1 MRELSLFS
9 GCGGGLLGSKLLGWT
24 TLGYVERDQYRCR
37 VLAQR
42 IADGL
47 LDDAPVYCGDV
58 RDFVR
63 DGYAARYR
71 GVADLVSAGF
81 PCQEFSL
88 ANYAHA
94 GKGTAGTGDKNQW
107 PATIDVIRL
116 AEPKYVLLEN
126 VVGLLGGHGY
136 FGQVLRD
143 LAEAGYDA
151 RWDCLSGFDVGASHV
166 RRRIFIVGRQ
176 QWRPVHDV
184 GDMLECECCEEPW
197 CPECECHYHECD
209 CIGSGQDDLYEY
221 REVSGV
227 LQARPAHLAD
237 AYRQRLEKHR
247 GERAIQPE
255 LTPPECSRVRGRWWK
270 DHPRKLGQTDE
281 SKFLRVA
288 DGLARGLDRVGALGD
303 GQIPA
308 VVAAAWRRMMIE
320 APPAEETAN
329 EKVQTRS
336 P

>member
-1 MRELSLFS
+1 
-9 GCGGGLLGSKLLGWT
+9 
-24 TLGYVERDQYRCR
+24 V
-37 VLAQR
+37 V
-42 IADGL
+42 
-47 LDDAPVYCGDV
+47 DV
-58 RDFVR
+58 
-63 DGYAARYR
+63 
-71 GVADLVSAGF
+71 VSAGF

-88 ANYAHA
+88 ANYSHA

-151 RWDCLSGFDVGASHV
+151 RWDCLSGYDVGASHV

-184 GDMLECECCEEPW
+184 GDMLECECCAEPW
-197 CPECECHYHECD
+197 CPECDCHFHECD

-227 LQARPAHLAD
+227 LQARPKDLAHANG
-237 AYRQRLEKHR
+237 QRLKKH
-247 GERAIQPE
+247 GGPGAIQSE
-255 LTPPECSRVRGRWWK
+255 LASAECSRLRGRWWK
-270 DHPRKLGQTDE
+270 DHPAKLGQTDE
-281 SKFLRVA
+281 SQFLRVA
-288 DGLARGLDRVGALGD
+288 DGVARGLDRIGALGD

-308 VVAAAWRRMMIE
+308 VVRAAWQSMTLQNRD
-320 APPAEETAN
+320 
-329 EKVQTRS
+329 
-336 P
+336 

>member
-24 TLGYVERDQYRCR
+24 TLGYVEREQHRCR

-63 DGYAARYR
+63 DGYAAQYR
-71 GVADLVSAGF
+71 GVVDIVSAGF

-88 ANYAHA
+88 ANYMHA
-94 GKGTAGTGDKNQW
+94 GQGTAGTGDKNQW
-107 PATIDVIRL
+107 PATIETIRL

-126 VVGLLGGHGY
+126 VVGLLGSHGY

-166 RRRIFIVGRQ
+166 RRRIWIVGKQ
-176 QWRPVHDV
+176 QWRRVRPAW
-184 GDMLECECCEEPW
+184 DMLRCECCDDFW
-197 CPECECHYHECD
+197 CPECDCHYYECD
-209 CIGSGQDDLYEY
+209 CVGPDQDDLYEY

-227 LQARPAHLAD
+227 LQARASGVAD
-237 AYRQRLEKHR
+237 ANRQRLEEHR
-247 GERAIQPE
+247 RQGAIQSEQPALE
-255 LTPPECSRVRGRWWK
+255 RGCVRGRWWQH
-270 DHPRKLGQTDE
+270 HPGKLGQTDE
-281 SKFLRVA
+281 SKLCRVA
-288 DGLARGLDRVGALGD
+288 DGVARGLDRVAALGD

-308 VVAAAWRRMMIE
+308 VVATAWTRMME
-320 APPAEETAN
+320 NCDATAALAQS
-329 EKVQTRS
+329 EGHQ
-336 P
+336 